1 MREYHVLTPVYFH
14 CGRLVLTEDQAR
26 KRALSLKNTAENG
39 VYEVVEPVYFIAGEV
54 VGVDDINS
62 NAAHALKEVKAP
74 PLPVEATVPEVEK
87 KEPVAVVKKRSAKA
101 KK

>member
-14 CGRLVLTEDQAR
+14 CGRLGLTEDQAS
-26 KRALSLKNTAENG
+26 KRALSLKNTDENG

-54 VGVDDINS
+54 VGVDDVNS
-62 NAAHALKEVKAP
+62 NAAHALKEVKSP
-74 PLPVEATVPEVEK
+74 PLPVE